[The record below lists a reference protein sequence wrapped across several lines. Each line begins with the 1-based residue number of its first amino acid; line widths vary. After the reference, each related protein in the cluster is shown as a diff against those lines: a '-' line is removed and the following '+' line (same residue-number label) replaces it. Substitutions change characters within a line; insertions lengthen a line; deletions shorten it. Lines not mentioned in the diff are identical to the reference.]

1 MGILTPDELRVYE
14 RLKSR
19 YEHNPTIYG
28 YARVSTRGQ
37 AKDGNSLEAQ
47 EIALRSAG
55 AVEVYSDT
63 YTGTKS
69 DRPQL
74 DKLMEE
80 LQAGDTL
87 VVTKLDRMARN
98 LKQGIELIDSLNSR
112 GINVHVLNMGL
123 IDNTPTGKLIRN
135 IMLALAEWERDMI
148 VERTQ
153 EGKAVARRNNPDYR
167 EGRPNKYKQQQREH
181 ALELLKTHS
190 YRQVEQM
197 TGISKA
203 TLARMKAEARQAG

>member
-1 MGILTPDELRVYE
+1 MGKLTPDELREYE

-19 YEHNPTIYG
+19 LEHKPTVYG

-37 AKDGNSLEAQ
+37 AKDGNSLDAQ
-47 EIALRSAG
+47 DAALRRAG
-55 AVEVYSDT
+55 AVEVYCDA

-74 DKLMEE
+74 DKLMKE
-80 LQAGDTL
+80 LQSGDTL

-112 GINVHVLNMGL
+112 GIKVNVLNMGL
-123 IDNTPTGKLIRN
+123 IDDTPTGKLIRN

-167 EGRPNKYKQQQREH
+167 EGRPNKYKQQQRTH
-181 ALELLKTHS
+181 ALELLKNHS
-190 YRQVEQM
+190 YKQVEQM

-203 TLARMKAEARQAG
+203 TLARMKAEDKRYN